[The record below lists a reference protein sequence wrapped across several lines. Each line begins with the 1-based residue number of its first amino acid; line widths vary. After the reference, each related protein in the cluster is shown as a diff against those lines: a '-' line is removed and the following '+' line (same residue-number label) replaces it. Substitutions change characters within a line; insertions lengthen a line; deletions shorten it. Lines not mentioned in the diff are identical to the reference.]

1 LTTAERALDLFR
13 QRPDVKDRIDWI
25 ANQLLTL
32 AAEGDGLAL
41 RIVATGAGGHGLEC
55 AESGHV
61 SVTTEAGPVRLF
73 RTVLARLAK
82 MAEEETGAAF
92 NPYGGAL
99 LFRQSGT
106 GAVSVEFSNVAGSQ
120 SARFARHVSHSA

>member
-1 LTTAERALDLFR
+1 MTSLTTAERALDLFR
-13 QRPDVKDRIDWI
+13 QRPDVENRIDWI
-25 ANQLLTL
+25 ANQLLAL

-41 RIVATGAGGHGLEC
+41 RIVATEAGGHALEC

-82 MAEEETGAAF
+82 MAEEESGAAF

-99 LFRQSGT
+99 VFRRCDI
-106 GAVSVEFSNVAGSQ
+106 GAVSVEFSNVAALHSV
-120 SARFARHVSHSA
+120 RFAKRI